1 MIITYEIDG
10 VAKLTSHEFP
20 RPVINNDF
28 EKVVRSNLAKHNIRE
43 QMVKDFKE
51 LCGNTPSDKTIGYA
65 LDEVSKKKYHSKVE
79 RVRFHYDKSIDQ
91 FNVKF

>member
-1 MIITYEIDG
+1 MIVTYEIDG

-20 RPVINNDF
+20 RPIINRDF

-43 QMVKDFKE
+43 QMVVDFKSI
-51 LCGNTPSDKTIGYA
+51 CGDTPSDNTIGYA
-65 LDEVSKKKYHSKVE
+65 LYEISKKKYHSKVE
-79 RVRFHYDKSIDQ
+79 NVQFHYNKTIDQ